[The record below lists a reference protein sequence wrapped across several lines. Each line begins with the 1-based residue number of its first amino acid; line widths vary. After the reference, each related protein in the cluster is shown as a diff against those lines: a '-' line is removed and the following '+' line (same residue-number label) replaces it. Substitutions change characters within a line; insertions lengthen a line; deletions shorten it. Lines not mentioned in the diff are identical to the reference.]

1 MILSLS
7 VQIEINWFTVNVI
20 QLKPSKT
27 WNVKILNSF
36 HYTVA
41 IGIKDVY
48 TCSRSSKT
56 CTKLVSDVK
65 PNFIWTHDTVVSE
78 KTGDNK
84 WFPNPELW
92 ISTAMYW
99 FIPKKWEHLQW
110 LMIWTFHAVMKCWL
124 NAKGAKKVFT
134 HKFRNFPLI
143 LCNFYLKIKMYVI
156 FISKISCNWNLI
168 YR

>member
-1 MILSLS
+1 M
-7 VQIEINWFTVNVI
+7 
-20 QLKPSKT
+20 
-27 WNVKILNSF
+27 NSF
-36 HYTVA
+36 RYTVA
-41 IGIKDVY
+41 TGIKEVY

-78 KTGDNK
+78 KTDDNK

-99 FIPKKWEHLQW
+99 FIPKSENICNDLWFERFMQW
-110 LMIWTFHAVMKCWL
+110 WSADWMQKVQ
-124 NAKGAKKVFT
+124 KKMFT
-134 HKFRNFPLI
+134 RKFRNFPLI

-168 YR
+168 YRYLVLSSISHG